1 MKKILYVL
9 CVLGTLAF
17 ITQCKQ
23 KGPNYRCDLDKTKTS
38 YELAAGYDDC
48 LALNAQIIT
57 THIESTNI
65 DVSPTEYTEFG
76 VFESNFAQINA
87 EENWIKPIYI
97 FFSQDMNGYTDAPA
111 TINGAA
117 VLKMVAKD
125 KVDNYFG
132 ITDDEEQGLCVDVQ
146 QVIYDNVLNNILTS
160 AQRERYL
167 SEGKSLSFLPDTVP
181 HNAEWVGKD
190 PASLIT
196 HDGDKYFF
204 ELYTLYISYYD
215 QTANVTELLRGVK
228 YCKLLSHQAILS
240 WMLQKSFEAD
250 PVLLKPVAE
259 ECEGP
264 TSLEV
269 RGGSCLLYFNH
280 SQSYYCADFTGPY
293 FNDETGEA
301 KCVDWLDTSEGVL
314 DPIYSTK
321 SCSERTSE
329 IEASIPGYMGL
340 TGVCVIHCNQDN
352 EFLWNIYTEN
362 PARSCIGFDLYTPEQ
377 LK

>member
-48 LALNAQIIT
+48 LALNAQIMT
-57 THIESTNI
+57 THIESEDIEIRATGF
-65 DVSPTEYTEFG
+65 TEFG
-76 VFESNFAQINA
+76 VFESNFADINA
-87 EENWIKPIYI
+87 NENWIKPIYI
-97 FFSQDMNGYTDAPA
+97 FFPQDMTGYTDAPA

-125 KVDNYFG
+125 KIDDYFG
-132 ITDDEEQGLCVDVQ
+132 ITNDAPQGLCVDVQ
-146 QVIYDNVLNNILTS
+146 QVIYDNVLNNILTKE
-160 AQRERYL
+160 QRDRYL
-167 SEGKSLSFLPDTVP
+167 SEGKSLSFIPDADA

-204 ELYTLYISYYD
+204 ELYSLYISYYD

-240 WMLQKSFEAD
+240 WMLEKSFEAD
-250 PVLLKPVAE
+250 PVLLTPAADV
-259 ECEGP
+259 CDGP
-264 TSLEV
+264 SSFEA
-269 RGGSCLLYFNH
+269 RGGSCLLYF
-280 SQSYYCADFTGPY
+280 SQAQSYYCSDYTGPF
-293 FNDETGEA
+293 FNFETGEA
-301 KCVDWLDTSEGVL
+301 KCADWLDTSKGVL
-314 DPIYSTK
+314 DPIYSTLP
-321 SCSERTSE
+321 CSERTAE

-340 TGVCVIHCNQDN
+340 TGICVIHCNQEN

-362 PARSCIGFDLYTPEQ
+362 PARSCIGFDLFTPEQ